1 VKIAIGSDIGP
12 EKPHMDTYDLQ
23 TLTRSQMLV
32 DEGMRRRAAEEFG
45 LDLGVAE
52 GRLRLSQRRRQRW
65 GISLVAVSMASV
77 LLVLPAHLP
86 DLGFASEVVRL
97 SSLSFAACL
106 LLLAVYLPLAAVDVE
121 VSRRRIDWV
130 RRWWWVSLRRRS
142 VLAEAVADLSI
153 DPGRSGS
160 IGRSYD
166 LVGRGDF
173 GKLKLV
179 DDIPDREFLATIRRQ
194 IMLAAGLR
202 PSGTH

>member
-1 VKIAIGSDIGP
+1 
-12 EKPHMDTYDLQ
+12 MDTYDLQ

>member
-1 VKIAIGSDIGP
+1 
-12 EKPHMDTYDLQ
+12 MDTHDLQ
-23 TLTRSQMLV
+23 TLTRSQTLV
-32 DEGMRRRAAEEFG
+32 DEGMRRRAAEEFNIE
-45 LDLGVAE
+45 LGVAE
-52 GRLRLSQRRRQRW
+52 GRLCLSQRRRQQW
-65 GISLVAVSMASV
+65 GIALVAASV
-77 LLVLPAHLP
+77 ASGLLVLPAYLP

-97 SSLSFAACL
+97 AALSFAACL

-121 VSRRRIDWV
+121 VSRRRIERV
-130 RRWWWVSLRRRS
+130 RRWGWVSLRRRS
-142 VLAEAVADLSI
+142 VPAAAVADLSI